1 MNKISYFLGGGRTP
15 NMNIP
20 NIPMGEKIKSNAL
33 SPTHPSTHPPTHPSI
48 VVPRNFETQGSHLTI
63 PSEDTHSGIAQQ
75 NLPPNP
81 SNLRID
87 DQPYAIAGIELWV
100 LGFGFWV
107 FKI

>member
-75 NLPPNP
+75 NL
-81 SNLRID
+81 RI
-87 DQPYAIAGIELWV
+87 PAISELMISHMQLLELNFGFWV
-100 LGFGFWV
+100 LGFGF
-107 FKI
+107 